1 MINSYMEK
9 TSPRT
14 VDGRPL
20 TITRPTPPSRLLL
33 GAGSREVIEQQQQQQ
48 QLMLNWS
55 RMSRSQSLDN
65 ERRQVPRHWQM
76 SRLLADD
83 DCREQGGLV
92 VCVSRGCSA
101 DSRARR
107 SNVSYCDNSSH
118 CDDRQSCQPR
128 NRCSVSRRHPPRTA
142 DDTTPRRFIV
152 NDVQGR
158 QGPGQG
164 QPADVQQRQ
173 SRLIVDYDDDE
184 RQLTAHTQ
192 TDTSLANVQPT
203 DQCSPTSDDC
213 QQLGQGA
220 SKNRLTLSCVG
231 LMADFSGLLRRMR
244 RLRVGRVERQHE
256 TRV

>member
-1 MINSYMEK
+1 MISSYTEK

-20 TITRPTPPSRLLL
+20 TITRPTPPSRLVL
-33 GAGSREVIEQQQQQQ
+33 GAGSREPQHQQPR
-48 QLMLNWS
+48 LTLSWS

-65 ERRQVPRHWQM
+65 ERRHVPRHWQM

-83 DCREQGGLV
+83 DQGGLV

-101 DSRARR
+101 DSPARHSR
-107 SNVSYCDNSSH
+107 VAYCDNSLP
-118 CDDRQSCQPR
+118 CDDRLSCQPR
-128 NRCSVSRRHPPRTA
+128 NRSSVSRRHPRQTA
-142 DDTTPRRFIV
+142 DDTSPRRFIV
-152 NDVQGR
+152 DDVQGR
-158 QGPGQG
+158 QGQGQG
-164 QPADVQQRQ
+164 ERQ

-184 RQLTAHTQ
+184 RQLTTHTQ
-192 TDTSLANVQPT
+192 TETSLVDVQRP

-213 QQLGQGA
+213 QCHEQQRGQES